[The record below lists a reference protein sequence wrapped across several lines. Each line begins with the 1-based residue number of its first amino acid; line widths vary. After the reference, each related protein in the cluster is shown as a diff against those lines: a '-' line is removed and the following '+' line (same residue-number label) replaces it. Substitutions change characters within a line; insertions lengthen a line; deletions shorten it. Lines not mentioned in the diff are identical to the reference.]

1 MKVMVVDDNHEAAN
15 SMGLLVGSFGHEVRT
30 AFDGEEAF
38 VVASAFHP
46 EVVLLDLSMPRMD
59 GYEAC
64 RRMRLQPWGTKMT
77 MVAVTGWAQAE
88 ARTKT
93 ALAGFDLHFVKPVA
107 PDLIASTLE
116 ERAIA

>member
-15 SMGLLVGSFGHEVRT
+15 SMGMLVEAFGHEVRT

-38 VVASAFHP
+38 VVARAFHP
-46 EVVLLDLSMPRMD
+46 DVMLLDLSMPRMD
-59 GYEAC
+59 GYEVC
-64 RRMRLQPWGTKMT
+64 RRMRLQPWGTKIT
-77 MVAVTGWAQAE
+77 MVAVTGWGQAE

-116 ERAIA
+116 ERATA